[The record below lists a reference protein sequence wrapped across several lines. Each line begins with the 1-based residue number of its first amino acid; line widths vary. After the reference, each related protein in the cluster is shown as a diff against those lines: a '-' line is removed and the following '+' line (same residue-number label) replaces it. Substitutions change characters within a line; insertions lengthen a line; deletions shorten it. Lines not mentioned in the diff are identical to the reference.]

1 MPAKVWGALRFH
13 VSAAVQLRAP
23 LMGLLLICASS
34 SPEPA
39 PSPPHC
45 REWSPPVMA
54 DPPTRETS
62 PLPSLPRH
70 PQKSAP
76 LVRLRQNVLGPFRIQ
91 ADSLSATTP
100 GVTLDMS
107 GPLGLSF
114 PT

>member
-1 MPAKVWGALRFH
+1 MPAEVWGALRFH

-23 LMGLLLICASS
+23 LTVCSS
-34 SPEPA
+34 SALPPLLSPP